1 MIGDPNSNNLS
12 GEEVRQIV
20 RQELER
26 ALTGV
31 GLDWDNQAS
40 QQADLA
46 WLHEM
51 RTTTQSAVRHAVTVA
66 MGLIVTGLIG
76 AIWIGVKFF
85 FGVK

>member
-1 MIGDPNSNNLS
+1 MNNEQPLTA
-12 GEEVRQIV
+12 EDVRQIV

-31 GLDWDNQAS
+31 GLNTDDQAV
-40 QQADLA
+40 QQADLI

-76 AIWIGVKFF
+76 AVWAGVKFF
-85 FGVK
+85 LGGK

>member
-1 MIGDPNSNNLS
+1 MTP
-12 GEEVRQIV
+12 EEVRIIM
-20 RQELER
+20 REELER

-31 GLDWDNQAS
+31 GLNWDNQAA

-66 MGLIVTGLIG
+66 MGLIVTGILG
-76 AIWIGVKFF
+76 AVWAGVKLFC
-85 FGVK
+85 GK